1 MATILQPPVLQSN
14 CWDEIYRPT
23 ASVALAIHESRQ
35 CFPANRHVLISL
47 MFLWVTSYSKT
58 NINFQTHKKLSLIS
72 KLMALWIQAKFLWNC
87 LYLTMIKYSLCSKE
101 CCGCGMK
108 CSRPAHY
115 IKLVNPVIEMF
126 SLSDFSLP
134 TSTKKLLQTTH
145 NRMDLPTSFV
155 IFFFCLLVFKGILA
169 MCQFKIV
176 LSLYSL
182 PLLGTNI
189 ISKSI

>member
-1 MATILQPPVLQSN
+1 
-14 CWDEIYRPT
+14 
-23 ASVALAIHESRQ
+23 
-35 CFPANRHVLISL
+35 

-72 KLMALWIQAKFLWNC
+72 KLMALWTQAKFLRNC
-87 LYLTMIKYSLCSKE
+87 LYLTIKYSLCSKE

-126 SLSDFSLP
+126 SLADFSFP

-145 NRMDLPTSFV
+145 NSNGSANFFCY
-155 IFFFCLLVFKGILA
+155 FFFCLLVFKGILA
-169 MCQFKIV
+169 ICQFKII

-182 PLLGTNI
+182 SLLETNI